1 MSTAVTA
8 APTDAYAALMAKTNG
23 SAASSKSTQGTAE
36 NFLTMLVTQLK
47 NQDPLNP
54 MDNAQITS
62 QMAQI
67 NAVTGLEKVN
77 ESVKALGTQFAQMQL
92 LQGAAL
98 VGREVTLDGDL
109 ITFAGGKGRGAFDL
123 ATAAGAVKVEVLDIN
138 GAVVDTVDLG
148 RRDAGRVAFQW
159 DPGSRPTDTAY
170 GFRVVAANDGR
181 AVEAR
186 TLTVDRVQSI
196 STAGGQLKLT
206 LERYGQVAAADVVSF
221 N

>member
-1 MSTAVTA
+1 MSTAVA
-8 APTDAYAALMAKTNG
+8 SSSDAYAALMAKTNG
-23 SAASSKSTQGTAE
+23 SASSSKSPQGSAE

-67 NAVTGLEKVN
+67 NTVTGLEKVN
-77 ESVKALGTQFAQMQL
+77 ESIKGLSTQFSQMQL
-92 LQGAAL
+92 LQGAGL
-98 VGREVTLDGDL
+98 VGREVALDGDL
-109 ITFAGGKGRGAFDL
+109 ITFSGGTGRGAFDL
-123 ATAAGAVKVEVLDIN
+123 QTAAGTVKVEVLDTN
-138 GAVVDTVDLG
+138 HTVVDTVDLG
-148 RRDAGRVAFQW
+148 RRDAGRVSFQW

-170 GFRVVAANDGR
+170 GFRVVASNDGR
-181 AVEAR
+181 AVAAR

-196 STAGGQLKLT
+196 STTGGTLSLT
-206 LERYGQVAAADVVSF
+206 LERYGTVAASDVVSF